1 MSEQSTSLLATS
13 REPGHSRQARRLR
26 REGLVLGTVYGGGK
40 DPVSFQID
48 ARELRNTLAHS
59 SAVLDLQI
67 DGGSAEPVVVKENVR
82 HPVSGETM
90 HVDLLRVDLNVSIQ
104 APVTLELIDVE
115 ESDVKTGG
123 VLENTVQTL
132 TVEAKPNDIP
142 DVIQHSIAGLEMNG
156 TVTLGEIKAPAGVT
170 IIGDPEL
177 VIAAIRVPRSMAA
190 FEAEVEAE
198 FETETEVVGEGEEA
212 AAEGEGEEAA
222 AEGDGEEAAAE
233 GKAEDS
239 SADGE

>member
-48 ARELRNTLAHS
+48 ARILRNTLARS

-67 DGGSAEPVVVKENVR
+67 DKGTSEPVVVKERVR

-90 HVDLLRVDLNVSIQ
+90 HIDLLRVDLSKTIQ
-104 APVTLELIDVE
+104 APVLLELIDSE
-115 ESDVKTGG
+115 QSDVKNGG
-123 VLENTVQTL
+123 VLEHAIQTV

-142 DVIQHSIAGLEMNG
+142 DSIKHSIAGLEFNG
-156 TVTLGEIKAPAGVT
+156 TVTLGDLQTPDGVT
-170 IIGDPEL
+170 IVGDPEL
-177 VIAAIRVPRSMAA
+177 VIAAIRTPRAMLAA
-190 FEAEVEAE
+190 EDEI
-198 FETETEVVGEGEEA
+198 ETETEVVGEEA
-212 AAEGEGEEAA
+212 GAEAEGATADEAKDGAAEAS
-222 AEGDGEEAAAE
+222 DGE
-233 GKAEDS
+233 
-239 SADGE
+239 

>member
-1 MSEQSTSLLATS
+1 MSEQSTSLLASS

-48 ARELRNTLAHS
+48 ARVLRNTLAHS

-67 DGGSAEPVVVKENVR
+67 DSAAAEPVVVKERVR
-82 HPVSGETM
+82 HPVTGETL
-90 HVDLLRVDLNVSIQ
+90 HIDLLRVDLNRPIQ
-104 APVTLELIDVE
+104 APVTLELIDVD
-115 ESDVKTGG
+115 ESDVKNGG
-123 VLENTVQTL
+123 VLEHSIQTL

-142 DVIQHSIAGLEMNG
+142 DAIQHSIAGLEMNG

-177 VIAAIRVPRSMAA
+177 AIAAIRVPRSMAA

-198 FETETEVVGEGEEA
+198 FETEPELVGEGEAEA
-212 AAEGEGEEAA
+212 EAAEGEEGESEAAA
-222 AEGDGEEAAAE
+222 AEGDAAE
-233 GKAEDS
+233 AS
-239 SADGE
+239 DGE

>member
-1 MSEQSTSLLATS
+1 MSEQSTSLLAAS

-48 ARELRNTLAHS
+48 ARILRNTLAHS

-67 DGGSAEPVVVKENVR
+67 DNAAAEPVVVKERVR

-104 APVTLELIDVE
+104 AQVVLELTDID
-115 ESDVKTGG
+115 ESDVKVGG
-123 VLENTVQTL
+123 VLENAIQSV

-142 DVIQHSIAGLEMNG
+142 DSIQHSIAGLEVGG
-156 TVTLGEIKAPAGVT
+156 TVTLGDLKAPAGVT

-177 VIAAIRVPRSMAA
+177 TLAVIRASRSMM
-190 FEAEVEAE
+190 AEESAE
-198 FETETEVVGEGEEA
+198 ELELETEVVGEGGEGESEA
-212 AAEGEGEEAA
+212 AAAGDSAEAS
-222 AEGDGEEAAAE
+222 DGE
-233 GKAEDS
+233 
-239 SADGE
+239 